1 MTALFIHRKSR
12 YFIQDYISKT
22 YLVILSFVFNSRLR
36 SPQEGLFMGAV
47 DAYDTSN
54 NTYRIRFDRPGL
66 GGTHSVRDEEVLSV
80 DLPETVPLS
89 SFIPQRVARPKPPQ
103 STHPG
108 LLLSSGTSN
117 R

>member
-1 MTALFIHRKSR
+1 MYFAFEKEIGTITQEAMKKLQRPLFS
-12 YFIQDYISKT
+12 YF
-22 YLVILSFVFNSRLR
+22 RLR

-80 DLPETVPLS
+80 EPPETVPLS

-103 STHPG
+103 VSHPG
-108 LLLSSGTSN
+108 LLLSSGNNS

>member
-1 MTALFIHRKSR
+1 
-12 YFIQDYISKT
+12 
-22 YLVILSFVFNSRLR
+22 
-36 SPQEGLFMGAV
+36 MGAV

-80 DLPETVPLS
+80 EPPETVPLS

-103 STHPG
+103 VSHPG
-108 LLLSSGTSN
+108 LLLSSGNNTRYINNQSRTLN
-117 R
+117 IKEISIIEIYLLYCS